1 MHLPVNHPLRRF
13 YRVFA
18 GLIGLYV
25 LVFGV
30 VGFIQTRGMDFFAN
44 DGEWVLGL
52 TTNPAF
58 SLLSVATGLLLLVAL
73 LVGRN
78 LDHILNIVAGAVFLF
93 AGIAMLLLLRTD
105 LNFLA
110 FTVTNCVVSFLFG
123 LLVLTAGLYGK
134 VGPSDVA
141 VAEDEFRHGATR

>member
-13 YRVFA
+13 YRVLA

-25 LVFGV
+25 LLFGV
-30 VGFIQTRGMDFFAN
+30 IGFVRTRGTEFFAN
-44 DGEWVLGL
+44 QGEWVLGL
-52 TTNPAF
+52 STNPAF
-58 SLLSVATGLLLLVAL
+58 SLLSVATGLLLLAAL

-78 LDHILNIVAGAVFLF
+78 LDHVLNIVAGAVFLF

-110 FTVTNCVVSFLFG
+110 FTVTNCVVSFVFG
-123 LLVLTAGLYGK
+123 LVVLTAGLYGK
-134 VGPSDVA
+134 VGPADVA
-141 VAEDEFRHGATR
+141 VAEDEFRHGAIR

>member
-13 YRVFA
+13 YRVLA

-25 LVFGV
+25 LLFGV
-30 VGFIQTRGMDFFAN
+30 IGFVRTRGTEFFAN
-44 DGEWVLGL
+44 QGEWVLGL
-52 TTNPAF
+52 STNPAF
-58 SLLSVATGLLLLVAL
+58 SLLSVATGLLLLAAL

-78 LDHILNIVAGAVFLF
+78 LDHVLNIMAGAVFLF

-110 FTVTNCVVSFLFG
+110 FTVTNCVVSFVFG
-123 LLVLTAGLYGK
+123 LVVLTAGLYGK
-134 VGPSDVA
+134 VGPADVA
-141 VAEDEFRHGATR
+141 VAEDEFRHGAVR